1 MDLAFCCK
9 EGRSCF
15 RLRIVENVGGYAFF
29 ADLAVAHDDDP
40 WRYLSYD
47 VDVVRDEK
55 ERGVL
60 LPVDVRN
67 EF

>member
-1 MDLAFCCK
+1 MDPALGLKKRGGAF
-9 EGRSCF
+9 RP
-15 RLRIVENVGGYAFF
+15 RVGQDFCRGSFF
-29 ADLAVAHDDDP
+29 ADPAFVHDDNARTD
-40 WRYLSYD
+40 LSYD

-67 EF
+67 EL

>member
-1 MDLAFCCK
+1 MDLALCCK
-9 EGRSCF
+9 EGGSCF

-29 ADLAVAHDDDP
+29 ADLTVAHDDNSGRD
-40 WRYLSYD
+40 LSYD
-47 VDVVRDEK
+47 MDVVRDEK